1 MNTTTTRAL
10 MMLAIGSFLAAPVA
24 AQDQEPQEG
33 TPYVTQQA
41 LEAMQQDLEDTLS
54 DYDASFDDID
64 SQLAL
69 LDALRPGTRN
79 VTIAGS
85 MSFNYVDS
93 GSGPSVING
102 AFEPVLLFHLRDDLM
117 IESEL
122 EFGVAPGVV
131 ELEYAQL
138 LYAVNDSV
146 TVGIGKF
153 IAPLGQFR
161 ERYHPAWINKLP
173 DMPMYAGEGGMTPH
187 ELVGAQV
194 RGGIR
199 TGGVQWKY
207 VLFAADGAKD
217 STPASPGDVK
227 FDFEP
232 DGVDFSQSKAIGGR
246 IGVLPVSW
254 MEFGVS
260 GYSGK
265 PSDVTGSSVGDLTI
279 FMLDLAAHR
288 ETPLGFLRFDVE
300 TVSTKLDSGVS
311 ETWTG
316 GYTQAALR
324 PNFGGGPSA
333 FEGVVRY
340 DWMGFPS
347 TIASRL
353 EPTRWTAGIDYWLD
367 ESTVIKLAVES
378 IDVDGETQNSFLLE
392 TAIGF

>member
-33 TPYVTQQA
+33 SPYVTQQELDA
-41 LEAMQQDLEDTLS
+41 IQQELEDTLS

-64 SQLAL
+64 NQLSL
-69 LDALRPGTRN
+69 LDSLRPGTRN

-85 MSFNYVDS
+85 ASFTYNDA
-93 GSGPSVING
+93 GNGPSTVDGSFAPI
-102 AFEPVLLFHLRDDLM
+102 LLFHLRDNLM
-117 IESEL
+117 LEAET

-131 ELEYAQL
+131 ELEYAQI
-138 LYAVNDSV
+138 LYTMNDYATFGV
-146 TVGIGKF
+146 GKF
-153 IAPLGQFR
+153 LAPLGQFR
-161 ERYHPAWINKLP
+161 ERYHANWINKLP
-173 DMPMYAGEGGMTPH
+173 DMPMYAGEGGPVPH

-199 TGGVQWKY
+199 TGDVQWKY
-207 VLFAADGAKD
+207 TFFAADGAKNA
-217 STPASPGDVK
+217 TPADPGGTK

-232 DGVDFSQSKAIGGR
+232 DGIDFSQNKAIGGR

-265 PSDVTGSSVGDLTI
+265 PSNPAGSSVGDLSI
-279 FMLDLAAHR
+279 FMFDFAAHK
-288 ETPLGFLRFDVE
+288 ETPIGFLRVDAE
-300 TVSTKLDSGVS
+300 TVTSKLDSGVS

-340 DWMGFPS
+340 DWLGFPS
-347 TIASRL
+347 NIPSSL

-378 IDVDGETQNSFLLE
+378 IDVAGDTQNSFLLE